1 MGKKRYMSWRRRCL
15 AGLAEDVAYGQKLRA
30 VVLLFQIAKR
40 EVTALPLSS
49 GVSFCFL
56 FFRCQAVSPFVLPAL
71 PCFFLSQTPHVS
83 NFPVFFP
90 CSLSFVPPSFFCSYF
105 FTSLFQARLLSFLSL
120 LRLFFPPF
128 FSLVLVLRVVFIAQR
143 GAGSTLSPPYHRAW
157 GAGPSCPVTALDEVA
172 NGCGLQGTTPLV
184 SHHEGAW
191 SFGLWQSTR
200 GEREA
205 RRSKEEKNKNFI
217 FPCCTSRGRRRRNS
231 VA

>member
-40 EVTALPLSS
+40 EVTAFPLSS

-90 CSLSFVPPSFFCSYF
+90 YSLSFVPPSFFCSYF

-157 GAGPSCPVTALDEVA
+157 VARPSCPVMAPDEVA
-172 NGCGLQGTTPLV
+172 NGCGLQGTAPPV
-184 SHHEGAW
+184 SHNEGVW
-191 SFGLWQSTR
+191 GFRLW
-200 GEREA
+200 
-205 RRSKEEKNKNFI
+205 
-217 FPCCTSRGRRRRNS
+217 
-231 VA
+231 

>member
-15 AGLAEDVAYGQKLRA
+15 TGLAEDVAYGQKLRA
-30 VVLLFQIAKR
+30 AVLLFQIAKR

-56 FFRCQAVSPFVLPAL
+56 FFHCQAVSPFVLLAL

-83 NFPVFFP
+83 NFPFFFP

-105 FTSLFQARLLSFLSL
+105 FTSLFQARLLSLLSL

-128 FSLVLVLRVVFIAQR
+128 FSIVLVLRVVFIAQR
-143 GAGSTLSPPYHRAW
+143 GARSTLSPPYHRARR
-157 GAGPSCPVTALDEVA
+157 AGLSCSVTAPDEAA
-172 NGCGLQGTTPLV
+172 NGCGLQGTAPPI

-191 SFGLWQSTR
+191 GFGLWQSTR

-205 RRSKEEKNKNFI
+205 GRSKEEKNKNCI
-217 FPCCTSRGRRRRNS
+217 FPCCTSRGRRRRNR